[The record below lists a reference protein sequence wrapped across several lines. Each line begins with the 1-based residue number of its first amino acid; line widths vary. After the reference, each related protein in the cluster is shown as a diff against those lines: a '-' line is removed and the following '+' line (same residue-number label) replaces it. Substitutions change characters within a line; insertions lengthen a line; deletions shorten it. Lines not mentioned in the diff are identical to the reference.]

1 MPRRAPLWFI
11 LVIVGQLLMATGDAR
26 ADAADYSPHNFE
38 WQGTSRLFE
47 LAAERGFS
55 IETRSNLDWKK
66 IEKRHILLFLYPTA
80 PIPSEKLVAYLRGG
94 GRVILADD
102 FGSTAELLEKLGVR
116 RVPVNGARLSRLHA
130 ENPALPIATPLTPH
144 PLNNG
149 IPELVTNH
157 PAAFD
162 TQLPAIFGFEPAGG
176 ALVVAATLGRG
187 RIVLIS
193 DPSVFINRML
203 KFPGN
208 EAFTRRLLGY
218 LGRPGED
225 SYVVFTQHFT
235 ETGSPKPTVKVRVPP
250 PPGLSAILADAN
262 TLLAEFNEYM
272 LDRVWIMPIATLFA
286 GLLLALAVWVIP
298 MMRPRYDASWTRP
311 GEGPPPAR
319 YARDLEPYMSG
330 SPRKMNFAYPA
341 AVFRD
346 VMDVDLEQT
355 LGVAAPLATMDEPA
369 LRRMVQKRAGAEAER
384 LCTLLIGLT
393 RRIPHREMV
402 TPFTLTPRYS
412 FRELKRLQ
420 DCGRLLLEALRP
432 SDGTPNQTATD
443 ERTTTNG

>member
-1 MPRRAPLWFI
+1 MPRRAPALTVV
-11 LVIVGQLLMATGDAR
+11 LLLGQLLLMGRDAR

-38 WQGTSRLFE
+38 WQGTSQFFRM
-47 LAAERGFS
+47 AMERGFS
-55 IETRSNLDWKK
+55 IEARSKLDWKQVK
-66 IEKRHILLFLYPTA
+66 KNHILLFLYPTVE
-80 PIPSEKLVAYLRGG
+80 IPRDKLISYLRGG

-102 FGSTAELLEKLGVR
+102 FGATAALLEELGVR
-116 RVPVNGARLSRLHA
+116 RVVVNGARLSRLHA
-130 ENPALPIATPLTPH
+130 ENPALPIATPQTPH

-162 TQLPAIFGFEPAGG
+162 TQLPAIFGFDPAGG

-193 DPSVFINRML
+193 DPSIFINRML

-208 EAFTRRLLGY
+208 EAFARRLLGY

-225 SYVVFTQHFT
+225 TYLMFSQHFK
-235 ETGSPKPTVKVRVPP
+235 ETGSPKPTIKVKAPP

-272 LDRVWIMPIATLFA
+272 LDRVWIMPIATLLA
-286 GLLLALAVWVIP
+286 GLLLALGVWVIP
-298 MMRPRYDASWTRP
+298 MMRPLYDASWTRP
-311 GEGPPPAR
+311 GEGPPPAQ
-319 YARDLEPYMSG
+319 YSRDLEPYLNG

-341 AVFRD
+341 AVLRD
-346 VMDVDLEQT
+346 VLDIDLEET

-369 LRRMVQKRAGAEAER
+369 LKRLVQRRAGADAER
-384 LCTLLIGLT
+384 LCAQLIQLT
-393 RRIPHREMV
+393 RRIPNRDFV
-402 TPFTLTPRYS
+402 TPHTLTPRYS
-412 FRELKRLQ
+412 FKELKRLQ
-420 DCGRLLLEALRP
+420 QSGDSLLAALR
-432 SDGTPNQTATD
+432 TA
-443 ERTTTNG
+443 GGA

>member
-1 MPRRAPLWFI
+1 MPRRSSAL
-11 LVIVGQLLMATGDAR
+11 LALATVGQLLMAAGDAR
-26 ADAADYSPHNFE
+26 ADAADYSPHSID
-38 WQGTSRLFE
+38 WQGTSQLFRL
-47 LAAERGFS
+47 AMDRGFS
-55 IETRSNLDWKK
+55 IEARSHLDWKK
-66 IEKRHILLFLYPTA
+66 LKKHHILFILYPTTK
-80 PIPSEKLVAYLRGG
+80 IPQEKLVAYLRGG
-94 GRVILADD
+94 GRVVLADD
-102 FGSTAELLEKLGVR
+102 FGTTAELLEQLGVR

-130 ENPALPIATPLTPH
+130 ENPALPIATPRTPH

-193 DPSVFINRML
+193 DPSIFINRML

-208 EAFTRRLLGY
+208 EAFARRLLGY

-225 SYVVFTQHFT
+225 SYLVYTQQFT
-235 ETGSPKPTVKVRVPP
+235 ETGSPKPTVTVKSPP

-272 LDRVWIMPIATLFA
+272 LDRVWIMPIATLLA

-319 YARDLEPYMSG
+319 YVRDLEPYLNAG
-330 SPRKMNFAYPA
+330 ARKMNFAYPA

-346 VMDVDLEQT
+346 VMDVDLEESI
-355 LGVAAPLATMDEPA
+355 GIAAPLTTMDEPA
-369 LRRMVQKRAGAEAER
+369 LRRLVDRRAGADAER
-384 LCTLLIGLT
+384 LCAQLITLT
-393 RRIPHREMV
+393 RRIPQREMV
-402 TPFTLTPRYS
+402 SPYSLTPRYS

-420 DCGRLLLEALRP
+420 DTGRSLMEALRT
-432 SDGTPNQTATD
+432 SGEA
-443 ERTTTNG
+443 

>member
-1 MPRRAPLWFI
+1 MPRRAPFLLA
-11 LVIVGQLLMATGDAR
+11 LVVVGQLLVTPGDAR
-26 ADAADYSPHNFE
+26 ADAADYSPHNSE
-38 WQGTSRLFE
+38 WQGTSHLFRL
-47 LAAERGFS
+47 ATERGFS
-55 IETRSNLDWKK
+55 IETRSSLDWKK
-66 IEKRHILLFLYPTA
+66 LDKNNILFFLYPTA
-80 PIPSEKLVAYLRGG
+80 PIPAEKLVAYLRGG

-102 FGSTAELLEKLGVR
+102 FGSTQELLEQLGVR

-130 ENPALPIATPLTPH
+130 ENPALPIATPRTPH
-144 PLNNG
+144 PLNNS

-162 TQLPAIFGFEPAGG
+162 TQLPAIFGFEPSGG

-208 EAFTRRLLGY
+208 EAFARRLLGY

-235 ETGSPKPTVKVRVPP
+235 ETGSPKPTVRVTAPP
-250 PPGLSAILADAN
+250 PPGLSAILADTN

-272 LDRVWIMPIATLFA
+272 LDRVWIMPIATLLA

-319 YARDLEPYMSG
+319 YARDLEPYLNG

-346 VMDVDLEQT
+346 VLDVDLEEA
-355 LGVAAPLATMDEPA
+355 LGVAAPLTTMDEPA
-369 LRRMVQKRAGAEAER
+369 LRRMVEKRAGVEAER
-384 LCTLLIGLT
+384 LCNQLIGLT

-402 TPFTLTPRYS
+402 TPHTLTPRYS
-412 FRELKRLQ
+412 FRELKRLRN
-420 DCGRLLLEALRP
+420 CGQSLLEALRP
-432 SDGTPNQTATD
+432 TPKHDKETQ
-443 ERTTTNG
+443 

>member
-1 MPRRAPLWFI
+1 MPRRAPALLA
-11 LVIVGQLLMATGDAR
+11 LVVVGQLLVATGDAR
-26 ADAADYSPHNFE
+26 ADASDYSPYNLE
-38 WQGTSRLFE
+38 WQGTSQLFRM
-47 LAAERGFS
+47 AMERGFS
-55 IETRSNLDWKK
+55 IEARSKLDWKK
-66 IEKRHILLFLYPTA
+66 LDKNHILFFLYPTT
-80 PIPSEKLVAYLRGG
+80 PIPQDKLVAYLRGG

-102 FGSTAELLEKLGVR
+102 FGSTADLLEQLGVR
-116 RVPVNGARLSRLHA
+116 RVAVNGARLSRLHA
-130 ENPALPIATPLTPH
+130 ENPALPIATPRTPH
-144 PLNNG
+144 PLNDG

-193 DPSVFINRML
+193 DPSIFINRML

-208 EAFTRRLLGY
+208 EAFARRLFGY
-218 LGRPGED
+218 LGRAGED
-225 SYVVFTQHFT
+225 SYLVYSQHFT
-235 ETGSPKPTVKVRVPP
+235 ETGSPKPTVKVKSPP

-262 TLLAEFNEYM
+262 TLLAEFNEYV
-272 LDRVWIMPIATLFA
+272 LDRVWIMPIATLLA

-298 MMRPRYDASWTRP
+298 MMRPVYDAGWTRP

-330 SPRKMNFAYPA
+330 SARKMNFAYPA

-346 VMDVDLEQT
+346 VMDVDLEAA
-355 LGVAAPLATMDEPA
+355 LGIAAPLTTMDEPA
-369 LRRMVQKRAGAEAER
+369 LRRLVKKRAGAEAER
-384 LCTLLIGLT
+384 ICALLIVLT
-393 RRIPHREMV
+393 RRIPLREMV
-402 TPFTLTPRYS
+402 TPHTLTPRYS

-420 DCGRLLLEALRP
+420 ESGRRLLEAL
-432 SDGTPNQTATD
+432 SKS
-443 ERTTTNG
+443 ERT